1 MSLPS
6 LVNKNKPMDDSNFIK
21 KSTTAEVKP
30 SPPFWTE
37 DPNVL
42 FNKEYVFEFYP
53 TSDMTYYQKLN
64 TITRVVLLIS
74 VLLFIF
80 TRNLWIFVVT
90 GITLFAIYVYYLNNK
105 NKNTKKELLEG
116 YSNPTRV
123 FLKEKRNIPN
133 NIELFNH
140 PTTQNPFSNVLV
152 PDIEYNPTRKGAPP
166 ITNELVSDS
175 ILKHAKDLVQEQ
187 NPGQPNI
194 ADKLFKNLN
203 DKLVFEQSLRPFH
216 STANT
221 TIPNDQSG
229 FADFCYG
236 QMTSTKEG
244 NIFSAVRNLSHY
256 TLY

>member
-6 LVNKNKPMDDSNFIK
+6 IVNKNKPMDDSNFIK
-21 KSTTAEVKP
+21 KQSEETKP
-30 SPPFWTE
+30 TPPFWTE

-42 FNKEYVFEFYP
+42 FNKDYVFEFYP
-53 TSDMTYYQKLN
+53 TPNMTYYQKLN

-74 VLLFIF
+74 IVLFLF

-90 GITLFAIYVYYLNNK
+90 GITLFAIYVYYVNNK
-105 NKNTKKELLEG
+105 TENTKKLLLEG
-116 YSNPTRV
+116 YSNPTQV
-123 FLKEKRNIPN
+123 YLKKNGTIPN
-133 NIELFNH
+133 DIEVFET
-140 PTTQNPFSNVLV
+140 PSTRNPFSNVLV

-166 ITNELVSDS
+166 ISNELVSDA
-175 ILKHAKDLVQEQ
+175 ILQRAKDLVQEQ
-187 NPGQPNI
+187 NPDQPNI

-203 DKLVFEQSLRPFH
+203 DKLNFEQSLRPFH

-221 TIPNDQSG
+221 TVPNDQGG

-244 NIFSAVRNLSHY
+244 NLFSAVRNLSHY